1 MNKTI
6 TQIINERASCRSFKE
21 DVIEDEILDQLLDS
35 ACKAPSGGGFQNY
48 SIIKITDQSIKDKL
62 VPLCRNQNFIS
73 KAPVS
78 LVFCIDFSKI
88 KKIQNI
94 EPFPFEETSNF
105 MNFWMSI
112 LDTAICAQTLTLAA
126 ESFGLKSVYIGN
138 IINNMEKASELL
150 NLPDYVL
157 PSIMLTLGYPK
168 SKPKLSKKFT
178 KELIVHNNT
187 YKEVPIKK
195 LKEAYKDKYSLWK
208 MKPKDKFMN
217 LIYETSK
224 KYKDE
229 EFAQKCIDFI
239 KEKDTISPYQF
250 WFGCYYLDDDFMN
263 LNEYID
269 FMRKK
274 GFDWV

>member
-1 MNKTI
+1 MENN
-6 TQIINERASCRSFKE
+6 IIELINQRASCRNYSDKKIPD
-21 DVIEDEILDQLLDS
+21 DVLDKLFDA

-48 SIIKITDQSIKDKL
+48 SIIKVTDQSIKDKL

-78 LVFCIDFSKI
+78 LVFCIDYSKI

-112 LDTAICAQTLTLAA
+112 LDTAVCAQTLTLAA

-138 IINNMEKASELL
+138 IINNMEKVSDLL

-168 SKPKLSKKFT
+168 NNPKPSKKFS
-178 KELIVHNNT
+178 KEIIVYENT
-187 YKEVPIKK
+187 YNEISTKK
-195 LKEAYKDKYSLWK
+195 LNEAYEDKYSSWK
-208 MKPKDKFMN
+208 MKPKDKFLK
-217 LIYETSK
+217 LIYKTSK
-224 KYKDE
+224 DYKNE
-229 EFAQKCIDFI
+229 NFAQTCIDFI
-239 KEKDTISPYQF
+239 KDKQLISPYQY
-250 WFGCYYLDDDFMN
+250 WFGCYYLDDDFMS
-263 LNEYID
+263 LEEYVD
-269 FMRKK
+269 FMREK
-274 GFDWV
+274 GFNWI